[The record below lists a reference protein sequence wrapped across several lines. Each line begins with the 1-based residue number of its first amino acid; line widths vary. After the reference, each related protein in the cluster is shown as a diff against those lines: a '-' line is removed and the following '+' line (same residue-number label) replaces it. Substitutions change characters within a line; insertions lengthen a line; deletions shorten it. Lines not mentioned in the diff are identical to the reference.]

1 MATQYF
7 GKNRGAART
16 SITTGT
22 STTSKSLEVTVN
34 DAVGWTK
41 AELEVSLKEIT
52 DYILD
57 QRTTPFAQ

>member
-7 GKNRGAART
+7 GVTRGAAKT

-22 STTSKSLEVTVN
+22 STTSKSIEVAVN
-34 DAVGWTK
+34 DAVGITK
-41 AELEVSLKEIT
+41 GELVVKLREII

-57 QRTTPFAQ
+57 QRTSPFS

>member
-7 GKNRGAART
+7 GVNRGAAKT

-22 STTSKSLEVTVN
+22 STTSKSLELTVN

-41 AELEVSLKEIT
+41 AEVVVKLRELA

-57 QRTTPFAQ
+57 QRTSPFN